1 MCSPRACVSQRSFL
15 RSRGA
20 SIPSLSIPSYRR
32 CFRTF
37 NFRHQ
42 ATVLAHPEA
51 KATPSLLRCSFAA
64 STMGAVATI
73 GLPILSIYRVSYD
86 HPEIH
91 NYAAYFFFV
100 FQAAA
105 VFLNTYV
112 TRRILHTSPTP
123 KIFRTTWRIQ
133 VVFASLFLIA
143 FILYIPVGLAIV
155 CPFERLTVVKCLT
168 EGLGTDYCAT
178 TIGFDATY
186 TKLYDYSNC
195 GAINQLRS
203 AAQLVCI
210 LTLVGYALSFATHK
224 DDDAVP
230 ALLSAP
236 SPTNV

>member
-1 MCSPRACVSQRSFL
+1 MGSTADVL
-15 RSRGA
+15 RRWS
-20 SIPSLSIPSYRR
+20 
-32 CFRTF
+32 
-37 NFRHQ
+37 
-42 ATVLAHPEA
+42 
-51 KATPSLLRCSFAA
+51 
-64 STMGAVATI
+64 
-73 GLPILSIYRVSYD
+73 PILAPFFTVTTLIICIVITKTKDIYVGSLAWPYFSDMGRVSYD

-105 VFLNTYV
+105 VFLN
-112 TRRILHTSPTP
+112 
-123 KIFRTTWRIQ
+123 
-133 VVFASLFLIA
+133 
-143 FILYIPVGLAIV
+143 
-155 CPFERLTVVKCLT
+155 CLT

-178 TIGFDATY
+178 TIRFDATD